1 MADKTFLKNPLDWEL
16 DQWGMGLGVLAGVGQ
31 YTSGLRRSR
40 GLKRQAS
47 LTRRTAREVKRAGE
61 RQVQQRQ
68 GDVKRE
74 VASQRTGF
82 AGQGVDLAAG
92 GGVVQQMR
100 QSAEAVSDA
109 DIIRIRTQAAREARA
124 QKLKAKTIDEQ
135 ADLARK
141 AAGYNAFGTIA
152 GTFLNYSALQ

>member
-1 MADKTFLKNPLDWEL
+1 MPPDDKDPYNLAR
-16 DQWGMGLGVLAGVGQ
+16 WGMALGTLAGIGQ
-31 YTSGLRRSR
+31 FTSGLRRSR
-40 GLKRQAS
+40 GLQRQAN

-61 RQVQQRQ
+61 RRVQQRQ
-68 GDVKRE
+68 GDVRRE
-74 VASQRTGF
+74 VASQRTAF
-82 AGQGVDLAAG
+82 AGQGVDLQG
-92 GGVVQQMR
+92 GGVVQQLR

-124 QKLKAKTIDEQ
+124 QKLRAKTIDEQ

-152 GTFLNYSALQ
+152 GTFLNYQALQ